1 MKGEFARKI
10 LMSTQDLLYILP
22 EMAFTV
28 RLEETSKSNYFFAQS
43 FHQINGEFIGEEN
56 FLLENLKKLFER
68 VEPGEYTLVLPDF
81 LFTDTI
87 ISVPKT
93 DDQEIAAYL
102 RNELLPKIEVSTF
115 THETC
120 TSVLLQRGK
129 TSKVQLSALE
139 KELSAQVKLAIG
151 SHQVE
156 IKEIVPLSW
165 TLKAAVSLEP
175 SITIAQLGESLY
187 LAEHFVGI
195 NQTNYAKIDDLSKVE
210 ETVKTLKG
218 ADANLQTVY
227 LFTSS
232 LVEEKLKKSLDKVLP
247 IQQLVE
253 PVDEEAQIPSYV
265 KQIVEVA
272 GRTLSLEEFVVPR
285 FSFVNNSSTE
295 ASAAKTVEVSED
307 VITEQVDL
315 KKKTE
320 ELAEEPIAVINEE
333 TVVEDEKGNF
343 VAEEVT
349 TVATAAGAATATAI
363 VSSVPLLDEVAAP
376 LPTPVVAQAEQE
388 KVASAKSEE
397 EQEVST
403 PDSKTES
410 VTTEDDFLAIFK
422 DAGFTRSEK
431 NEKNDSSELAAPP
444 VLDEKAEVDD
454 KKVEESGTP
463 LVAPPTVASAA
474 SVKAAPEKSPEK
486 KLDLGY
492 NNADRAILNR
502 EQKMADTRSEGDV
515 SRSKKA
521 ELTKT
526 AETEDSDLGLS
537 FFANSVADSAEATIA
552 PVPEKVLQKEETN
565 SATQAADI
573 QKTESKTDRQKGD
586 MGQFLKKFFLFI
598 LIFVVTI
605 ALGIGV
611 GLLILKI
618 SGKDFFNKDNLPTP
632 EPAVLPTAL
641 PTMPEASDA
650 AAASESAAL
659 EEEPIEELDPTDFK
673 ILVVNATGVAGYAGE
688 TKAALEK
695 EGFVGVK
702 TGNSKGTY
710 DETGTF
716 VLMEDK
722 NSALI
727 KLLETGSGFTLIYD
741 EDYQTEDPSGVYD
754 AVIVLNDKS

>member
-1 MKGEFARKI
+1 
-10 LMSTQDLLYILP
+10 MSTQDLLYILP

-43 FHQINGEFIGEEN
+43 FHQINGEFIDEEN

-151 SHQVE
+151 NHQVK

-195 NQTNYAKIDDLSKVE
+195 NQTNYAKIDDLSKIE

-227 LFTSS
+227 LFTSN
-232 LVEEKLKKSLDKVLP
+232 LVEEKLKKALEKVLP

-285 FSFVNNSSTE
+285 FSFVNNE
-295 ASAAKTVEVSED
+295 ASVVKATKVDEN
-307 VITEQVDL
+307 VITEQVGS
-315 KKKTE
+315 KKKDE
-320 ELAEEPIAVINEE
+320 ESIEEPLTVIDDEV
-333 TVVEDEKGNF
+333 VVEDEKGNF

-363 VSSVPLLDEVAAP
+363 VSSVPLLDEMAAP
-376 LPTPVVAQAEQE
+376 LPTPNVADTEVNKETKTEAEKEPVVSAAE
-388 KVASAKSEE
+388 
-397 EQEVST
+397 T
-403 PDSKTES
+403 KTES
-410 VTTEDDFLAIFK
+410 ATEDDFLAIFK
-422 DAGFTRSEK
+422 DAGFTETEGST
-431 NEKNDSSELAAPP
+431 KNDTVELVTPSVA
-444 VLDEKAEVDD
+444 DEKEKAVD
-454 KKVEESGTP
+454 KKVEPESTIA
-463 LVAPPTVASAA
+463 VEPPAIVSAA
-474 SVKAAPEKSPEK
+474 AVVTPEKSPEK

-502 EQKMADTRSEGDV
+502 EQKMADAHSEA
-515 SRSKKA
+515 STSESKKA
-521 ELTKT
+521 ELAKT
-526 AETEDSDLGLS
+526 TETEDNDLGLS
-537 FFANSVADSAEATIA
+537 FFANSVTDSAETEVA
-552 PVPEKVLQKEETN
+552 PVPEKVSPKEE
-565 SATQAADI
+565 ADPI
-573 QKTESKTDRQKGD
+573 SKPADVQKIDSKTAKQKGD

-632 EPAVLPTAL
+632 EPTVLPTAL

-650 AAASESAAL
+650 AAASESAAA
-659 EEEPIEELDPTDFK
+659 EDETAEELDPADFK

-688 TKAALEK
+688 TKTALEK
-695 EGFVGVK
+695 EGFVNVK